1 MAWISAVVFVAVGIA
16 LIVMRRRAARVQS
29 FLAGGNM
36 MAGCAVAEGVAFI
49 VLAIVVLWF
58 AMNDPLR

>member
-1 MAWISAVVFVAVGIA
+1 MAWISAIVFVGVGIA

-36 MAGCAVAEGVAFI
+36 MPGCAVAEGVAFI

>member
-1 MAWISAVVFVAVGIA
+1 MAWFSAFVFTAVGIA

-36 MAGCAVAEGVAFI
+36 MPGCAAAEGIAFI
-49 VLAIVVLWF
+49 VLAIAVLFF
-58 AMNDPLR
+58 ALNDPLR